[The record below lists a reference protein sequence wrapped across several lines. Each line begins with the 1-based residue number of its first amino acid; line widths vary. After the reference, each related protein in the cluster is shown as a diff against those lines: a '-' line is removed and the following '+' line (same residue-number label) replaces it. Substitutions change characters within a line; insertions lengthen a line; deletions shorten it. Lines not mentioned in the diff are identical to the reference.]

1 MLKKTGSIDI
11 EANSAWALSS
21 GDSNN
26 GTYTAVIT
34 VPTSAS
40 PGDYYLFGG
49 LWKDTRGNLVTVETN
64 ELGGM
69 SNSGVTVFNSVET
82 DPPVF
87 SNLSVSP
94 STVDVSSSSQTVT
107 LTLDVTDASGVN
119 IPGTIPNIAKLGSSN
134 INANLAWQRTSG
146 DNKNGSY
153 SATVIVP
160 TTASPGG
167 YYLSS
172 FYWSDIWGNSAISS
186 TPSDGGASNNGLT
199 VINSVT
205 ETDPPVF
212 SNLSVSPSTVDVSSS
227 SQTVTLTLDVTD
239 ASGVNIPGT
248 IPNIAKLGSSNI
260 NANLAWQRTSGDN
273 KNGSYSATVI
283 VPTTA
288 SPGGYYLSSFYWSD
302 IWGNSAISSTPSDG
316 GASNNGLTVINS
328 VTETDP
334 PVFSNLS
341 VSPSTVDVSS
351 SSQTVTLTL
360 DVTDASG
367 VNIPGT
373 IPNIAK
379 LGSSNI
385 NANLAWQR
393 TSGDNK
399 NGSYSATVIVPTTA
413 SPGGYYLSSFYWSD
427 IWGNSAISSTP
438 SAGGASNNGLTVI
451 NN

>member
-1 MLKKTGSIDI
+1 MFTKLVPYFVLLFIVGCGRGGGSSASSASGSSGSSGSVAADSTPPIFSGFTSNVSFVSIGNSSENITLSITLEDNPSGIKLDELPTPKLKKTGSIDI
-11 EANSAWALSS
+11 EANSAWTLTS
-21 GDSNN
+21 GDKNN

-34 VPTSAS
+34 VPTTAS

-49 LWKDTRGNLVTVETN
+49 TWKDTRGNLVTTETN

-69 SNSGVTVFNSVET
+69 FNSGVTVFNSVET

-119 IPGTIPNIAKLGSSN
+119 IPGVKPFIGKAASSN
-134 INANLAWQRTSG
+134 INADTFWIRTSG

-153 SATVIVP
+153 SATVTVP

-167 YYLSS
+167 YYLTS

-186 TPSDGGASNNGLT
+186 TPSAGGASNNGLT
-199 VINSVT
+199 VINSVA
-205 ETDPPVF
+205 ETNPPVF

-239 ASGVNIPGT
+239 ASGVNIPGVKPF
-248 IPNIAKLGSSNI
+248 IGKAASSNI
-260 NANLAWQRTSGDN
+260 NADTFWIRTSGDN
-273 KNGSYSATVI
+273 KNGSYSATVT

-288 SPGGYYLSSFYWSD
+288 SPGGYYL
-302 IWGNSAISSTPSDG
+302 T
-316 GASNNGLTVINS
+316 
-328 VTETDP
+328 
-334 PVFSNLS
+334 
-341 VSPSTVDVSS
+341 
-351 SSQTVTLTL
+351 
-360 DVTDASG
+360 
-367 VNIPGT
+367 
-373 IPNIAK
+373 
-379 LGSSNI
+379 
-385 NANLAWQR
+385 
-393 TSGDNK
+393 
-399 NGSYSATVIVPTTA
+399 
-413 SPGGYYLSSFYWSD
+413 SFYWSD

-438 SAGGASNNGLTVI
+438 SAGGASNNGLTVL